1 MRNGNQKANQMGLQM
16 TKRFLFA
23 ISDMDDDMPRG
34 EANEMIYA
42 SNDAAFE
49 SLSKRDKVQIRQ
61 AAEGLKVNIKSL
73 GDIGA
78 LELLSVLSEYL
89 ETAR

>member
-1 MRNGNQKANQMGLQM
+1 MNRPTEYAVM
-16 TKRFLFA
+16 KRLLFA

-61 AAEGLKVNIKSL
+61 AAETLKVNIKGL

>member
-1 MRNGNQKANQMGLQM
+1 
-16 TKRFLFA
+16 
-23 ISDMDDDMPRG
+23 MPRG

-61 AAEGLKVNIKSL
+61 AAETLKVNIKGL

>member
-1 MRNGNQKANQMGLQM
+1 MSKNNQKTNKMGLQM

-23 ISDMDDDMPRG
+23 ISDMDDDMSRD

-42 SNDAAFE
+42 ANDAAFE
-49 SLSKRDKVQIRQ
+49 SLSMRDKAQIRQ
-61 AAEGLKVNIKSL
+61 AAETLKVNIKSL

-89 ETAR
+89 EAMR

>member
-1 MRNGNQKANQMGLQM
+1 MNRPTEYAVM
-16 TKRFLFA
+16 KRLLFS

-61 AAEGLKVNIKSL
+61 AAETLKVNIKGL